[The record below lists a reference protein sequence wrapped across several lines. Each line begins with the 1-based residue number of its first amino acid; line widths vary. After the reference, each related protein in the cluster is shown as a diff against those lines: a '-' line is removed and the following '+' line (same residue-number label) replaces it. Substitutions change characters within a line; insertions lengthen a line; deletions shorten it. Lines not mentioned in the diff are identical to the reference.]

1 MRLRRAVLHEVRPYI
16 GGHLRRAFAADV
28 CVGHLRQAF
37 AADVC
42 VGHLRQAFAASVCG
56 ERYPPSLQILDV
68 LHYLVDVIVVMGI
81 DVVLVP
87 SLGIVN
93 DIFRD
98 IIMGAL
104 VADDMIEITLL
115 P

>member
-1 MRLRRAVLHEVRPYI
+1 M
-16 GGHLRRAFAADV
+16 
-28 CVGHLRQAF
+28 
-37 AADVC
+37 
-42 VGHLRQAFAASVCG
+42 ASVCG
-56 ERYPPSLQILDV
+56 GRYPPSLQILDV

-98 IIMGAL
+98 M
-104 VADDMIEITLL
+104 
-115 P
+115 

>member
-37 AADVC
+37 AA
-42 VGHLRQAFAASVCG
+42 SVCG
-56 ERYPPSLQILDV
+56 GRYPPSLQILDV

-98 IIMGAL
+98 IIMGTL